1 MSEGDSSAQEESW
14 IPWFCNRTGNDI
26 FCEIEKGYIEDTFN
40 LFGLKMYFQRDDYNK
55 ALDVILDRTGSY
67 VLNDCFRDSGGVKL
81 PWCPDT
87 SCFVSHRLAM
97 CDCLHP
103 PSLHT
108 IIPYMD
114 TD

>member
-26 FCEIEKGYIEDTFN
+26 FCEIEKGYIADTFN

-81 PWCPDT
+81 P
-87 SCFVSHRLAM
+87 
-97 CDCLHP
+97 
-103 PSLHT
+103 
-108 IIPYMD
+108 
-114 TD
+114 